1 MYHYL
6 VGSWGNDAALLE
18 NTIPLGVH
26 LVLLSLS
33 GIACQAFF
41 IHR

>member
-18 NTIPLGVH
+18 TTIPLGVH

-33 GIACQAFF
+33 GITCQAFF